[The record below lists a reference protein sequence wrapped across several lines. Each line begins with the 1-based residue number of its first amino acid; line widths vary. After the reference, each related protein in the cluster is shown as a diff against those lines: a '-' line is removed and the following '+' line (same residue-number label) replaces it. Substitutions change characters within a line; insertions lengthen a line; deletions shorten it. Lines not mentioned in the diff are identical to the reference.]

1 VRISLPPTWRTRI
14 DRYRLRATHCKD
26 CGRTGY
32 PPSEVCRFCG
42 SRNIETVELIDEK
55 AKLVTW
61 TIIYS
66 AMEGFEERRPVIIGV
81 LETLNH
87 KARILAPLTDVLPEE
102 LRSGM
107 EMEPV
112 LRRIGEEG
120 DSGLINYGI
129 AYRPVL
135 KKVEQ

>member
-1 VRISLPPTWRTRI
+1 MRIFIPPAWRTRV
-14 DRYRLRATHCKD
+14 DRYRLKATRCKD

-42 SRNIETVELIDEK
+42 SKNIETVELIDET
-55 AKLVTW
+55 AKLITW

-66 AMEGFEERRPVIIGV
+66 AMDGFEERRPVIIGI
-81 LETLNH
+81 LETQEH
-87 KARILAPLTDVLPEE
+87 KARIMAPLTDVLPEE
-102 LRSGM
+102 LQPGM

-112 LRRIGEEG
+112 LRRISEEG
-120 DSGLINYGI
+120 ESGLINYGI

-135 KKVEQ
+135 KKVE